1 MHSQS
6 DFLHAS
12 ALRGGTLVVIGG
24 DARDPALDR
33 LARALELSEVVHCP
47 TRKTNA
53 SASSFE
59 ATLQRPGISLV
70 VWLSGLTRT
79 SHGRK
84 IRELCARFGLPW
96 LPFRRIPHPNALLA
110 RLAAGHSTRDSRF
123 NGGGK

>member
-1 MHSQS
+1 MHSQPVS
-6 DFLHAS
+6 LHVS

-33 LARALELSEVVHCP
+33 LARALELSAVVHCS
-47 TRKTNA
+47 TRKTDA

-70 VWLSGLTRT
+70 LWLSGLTRT

-84 IRELCARFGLPW
+84 TRELCARFGLPW
-96 LPFRRIPHPNALLA
+96 LPFRRIPHPNALRA
-110 RLAAGHSTRDSRF
+110 RLAVGHPIRDSRSL
-123 NGGGK
+123 GGGK